1 MNPRAPIGPSWH
13 MTDAQAR
20 PRTCD
25 APERRE
31 FDFWLGEWEVRDPG
45 GTLAG
50 RSSISSL
57 FDGCAL
63 REEWTGER
71 GHRGTSLNAWS
82 PERGTWHQTW
92 VDSSGLTLLLEGGMR
107 HGAMV
112 MEGDAPLPGE
122 PGRVVRHRI
131 TWNRVD
137 GDPDRLR
144 QHWEAATGEGTWET
158 LFDGRYSRAG

>member
-1 MNPRAPIGPSWH
+1 
-13 MTDAQAR
+13 MTDAAAG
-20 PRTCD
+20 PGFCG
-25 APERRE
+25 APERRQ
-31 FDFWLGEWEVRDPG
+31 FDFWLGRWEVRDPA

-50 RSSISSL
+50 HNSISSL

-63 REEWTGER
+63 REEWRGES
-71 GHRGTSLNAWS
+71 GHRGTSLNAWP

-92 VDSSGLTLLLEGGMR
+92 VDSSGLILLLEGGMR
-107 HGAMV
+107 DGAMV

-131 TWNRVD
+131 TWSRLD

-144 QHWEAATGEGTWET
+144 QHWEAADREGTWET